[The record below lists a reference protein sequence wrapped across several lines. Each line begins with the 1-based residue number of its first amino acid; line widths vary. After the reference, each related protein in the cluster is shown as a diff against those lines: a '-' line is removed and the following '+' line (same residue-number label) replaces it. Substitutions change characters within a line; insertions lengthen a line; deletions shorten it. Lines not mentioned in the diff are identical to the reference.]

1 MSDRPIEFS
10 YDPASGIR
18 TAIYRGAIDDNALLQ
33 AYRELIVRPDF
44 VPQAHDLADLR
55 GISGWDVTSD
65 GLRQLGHLMSGGG
78 KMPKPS
84 VVAGLAIVADTP
96 LGFGLARMYE
106 LITQAYLPK
115 DTRVFKDADEAIAW
129 LKELRRLD

>member
-1 MSDRPIEFS
+1 MCDRPIEFS

-18 TAIYRGAIDDNALLQ
+18 TAIYRGAIDDAALLQ

-55 GISGWDVTSD
+55 GITGWNVTSD
-65 GLRQLGHLMSGGG
+65 GLRQLGHLMSGGE

-84 VVAGLAIVADTP
+84 AVAGLAIVADTP
-96 LGFGLARMYE
+96 LAFGLARMYE
-106 LITQAYLPK
+106 LITEAYLPK
-115 DTRVFKDADEAIAW
+115 DTRVFQNGDEALAW
-129 LKELRRLD
+129 LKERCRLD